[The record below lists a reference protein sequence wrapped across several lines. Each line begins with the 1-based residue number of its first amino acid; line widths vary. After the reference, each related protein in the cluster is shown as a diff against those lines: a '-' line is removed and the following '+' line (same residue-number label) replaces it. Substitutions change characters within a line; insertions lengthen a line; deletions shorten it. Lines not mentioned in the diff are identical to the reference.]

1 MKKLV
6 WISWAL
12 ILLIMLGCDTT
23 TNLDGDKYPYPLS
36 NGNQWEFRREYT
48 SVTYSDSVAR
58 DSVLDSISGTDS
70 ISVIVA
76 GKETLRDSI
85 ETTKLLQK
93 AWEDTL
99 VNLGEYY
106 YQERDTGLFQIA
118 HRNYYHYSLPKST
131 NHISPF
137 NEPLMPEHL
146 QKLIAKESG
155 SFGKITGDDE
165 LRIEES
171 PPYVIKYPLEMGSS
185 WYYRKTPWI
194 IEKEV
199 IADTNITVPAGSFD
213 CYQVHSRYNIPGF
226 NGEVTINDF
235 IADQGLILRELH
247 TESMIY
253 QNSFIDSALYNVWND
268 KYILMDYEVH

>member
-12 ILLIMLGCDTT
+12 ILLIMLSCDTT

-99 VNLGEYY
+99 VNIGEYY

-118 HRNYYHYSLPKST
+118 HRNYYHHFLPKPT
-131 NHISPF
+131 NNISPF
-137 NEPLMPEHL
+137 NEPLMPQHL

-155 SFGKITGDDE
+155 SFGKITANDE
-165 LRIEES
+165 LRFEEN
-171 PPYVIKYPLEMGSS
+171 PLYVIKYPLEMGTT
-185 WYYRKTPWI
+185 WNYRKAPWRI
-194 IEKEV
+194 
-199 IADTNITVPAGSFD
+199 
-213 CYQVHSRYNIPGF
+213 
-226 NGEVTINDF
+226 
-235 IADQGLILRELH
+235 
-247 TESMIY
+247 
-253 QNSFIDSALYNVWND
+253 
-268 KYILMDYEVH
+268 

>member
-6 WISWAL
+6 WISWVL
-12 ILLIMLGCDTT
+12 ILLIMFGCDTT

-36 NGNQWEFRREYT
+36 NGNQWEFRREFR
-48 SVTYSDSVAR
+48 SDYYPDSLNR
-58 DSVLDSISGTDS
+58 DSIITTMAGSDSIS
-70 ISVIVA
+70 ILVA
-76 GKETLRDSI
+76 GREVLRDSI
-85 ETTKLLQK
+85 ETTKLLQE

-99 VNLGEYY
+99 VNIGEYY

-118 HRNYYHYSLPKST
+118 YRNYYHYSLPKPT
-131 NHISPF
+131 NSSKPF

-146 QKLIAKESG
+146 QKLIAKKSG

-165 LRIEES
+165 LRFEEN
-171 PPYVIKYPLEMGSS
+171 PLYVIKYPLEMGTT
-185 WYYRKTPWI
+185 WNYRKAPWR
-194 IEKEV
+194 IEKKV
-199 IADTNITVPAGSFD
+199 VADTNITVPAGSFD

-247 TESMIY
+247 TESMSY